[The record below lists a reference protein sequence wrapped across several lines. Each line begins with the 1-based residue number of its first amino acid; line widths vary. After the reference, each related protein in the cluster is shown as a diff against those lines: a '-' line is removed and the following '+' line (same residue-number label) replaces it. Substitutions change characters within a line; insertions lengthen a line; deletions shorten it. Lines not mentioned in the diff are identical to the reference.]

1 MRILLAF
8 ILAIVPAMVPAL
20 AQQADAPSKPA
31 DPWAQSSTQTTALAE
46 AKISDQSVALE
57 AITAPTAAKPNGQP
71 TAPAATTS
79 PTQTNAPAAATA
91 QTPTTAPATTTGQTP
106 TPESTPTPAPAPQA
120 PTTAPA
126 TTTGQ
131 TPTTESTPIP
141 APAATAPQTPTP
153 APATT
158 TGQTPT
164 PESTP
169 TPAPA
174 PQAPTTV
181 PAQTTPPPAAT
192 ASTPTTAQ
200 PTDKP
205 NDQPAA
211 TTTSTPAPSN
221 PTPSGEE
228 WFTGSLDLGYR
239 WLIGNSGNFPEYRSV
254 VNLGQGLV
262 LNGVDFTIVDPK
274 KRLFDKLDA
283 SADGWGG
290 EPYEAAHLN
299 ARKQGVYD
307 FLFDLRD
314 IALFDAVPSYANPI
328 APGGFNEQSFDTRRR
343 TMSIGLDLRPGKRI
357 TPYFV
362 YERHSGYGHGV
373 DEWVQDSNDEFAVPI
388 LLRDSTNNYRG
399 GVRFEFNHFH
409 VTLEQG
415 GTTYKDDD
423 QSDFSGTNL
432 GDRTSSIFGQT
443 LSLTSLQQ
451 SYGIT
456 GKSLY
461 SKGLMTAHPFSWL
474 DIYGQFLYSDPKTT
488 VNFNETAAGNFLS
501 MSQLLFYSSQQ
512 TIGTGAAN
520 QPHTTGTVG
529 FEIRPLRHMR
539 IIQNWMTDRYH
550 DAAYGMLTIAPTTA
564 TGGGINS
571 FNPLQ
576 TVNYNQEQVDILY
589 DVSAKLTLRA
599 GYRYVW
605 GDATTDATPFL
616 NPAGTLEQGQLKRN
630 IGLAGINFRLSEKLS
645 FNLDYEGGDSDSIYF
660 RDSLNNYHKG
670 QARAKYRLLP
680 SLTFQATASLLK
692 NTNPAPS
699 IQYNLLAR
707 DTSLALFWTPK
718 GGKRVTLT
726 GQYDRGTMHSTIDYL
741 TLPF

>member
-1 MRILLAF
+1 MRLTPEICGDKRDADVWQPIPAAGGLSGRPAGWKARLQARLPATLSSTPAGRRLLLAL
-8 ILAIVPAMVPAL
+8 ILAMVPAL
-20 AQQADAPSKPA
+20 AQQAEQA
-31 DPWAQSSTQTTALAE
+31 AQ
-46 AKISDQSVALE
+46 
-57 AITAPTAAKPNGQP
+57 
-71 TAPAATTS
+71 
-79 PTQTNAPAAATA
+79 
-91 QTPTTAPATTTGQTP
+91 TTAPA
-106 TPESTPTPAPAPQA
+106 
-120 PTTAPA
+120 
-126 TTTGQ
+126 
-131 TPTTESTPIP
+131 
-141 APAATAPQTPTP
+141 P

-158 TGQTPT
+158 PA
-164 PESTP
+164 P
-169 TPAPA
+169 PAPA
-174 PQAPTTV
+174 PAN
-181 PAQTTPPPAAT
+181 PA
-192 ASTPTTAQ
+192 
-200 PTDKP
+200 
-205 NDQPAA
+205 
-211 TTTSTPAPSN
+211 
-221 PTPSGEE
+221 PSGEE

-274 KRLFDKLDA
+274 KRFFDKVDA

-328 APGGFNEQSFDTRRR
+328 EPGGFNEQSFDTRRR
-343 TMSIGLDLRPGKRI
+343 TMTIGLDLRPGKRI

-362 YERHSGYGHGV
+362 YERNSGYGHGV

-388 LLRDSTNNYRG
+388 LLRDSTDNYRG
-399 GVRFEFNHFH
+399 GVRFEFNRFH
-409 VTLEQG
+409 VTLEEG
-415 GTTYKDDD
+415 GTTFKDDD
-423 QSDFSGTNL
+423 QSDFSGANL

-501 MSQLLFYSSQQ
+501 MSELLFYSSQQ

-529 FEIRPLRHMR
+529 FEIRPLKRMR

-576 TVNYNQEQVDILY
+576 IVNYNQEQVDVLY
-589 DVSAKLTLRA
+589 DVSSKLTLRG

-630 IGLAGINFRLSEKLS
+630 IGLAGINFRMSEKLS
-645 FNLDYEGGDSDSIYF
+645 FNLDYEGGDSDDIYF

-670 QARAKYRLLP
+670 RARGKYRLLP
-680 SLTFQATASLLK
+680 SLTFQATANLLK

-707 DTSLALFWTPK
+707 DTSLAVYWTPK

-741 TLPF
+741 TLPFYTTAVSDYRDNGHSVTGLVDVALPGKVAGKLSMGGSMLLSNGSNTTRYYQPLARLSFPIGKHVAWNTEWKYYGYAESFYLFQSFRTHLFMTGLKFSR